1 MAMADGR
8 LRAMREGEDASVT
21 SGGRDLTVE
30 QVAHETGMSVRNIRA
45 YQSRGL
51 LPPPEV
57 RASTG
62 YYGPEH
68 VARLKL
74 IREMQADGYNLNAI
88 KRLING
94 SPGAAEQ
101 VLGLKQLVST
111 SFETEQSAVFTAQE
125 LAERFTG
132 EADTFAKA
140 EELQLLIPL
149 GGQRYEVPN
158 PSLLRAAEE
167 LMDRGVPLSAAL
179 SVVERI
185 RRHCEGVSR
194 AFTKLFL
201 DEVWKPFEEAGLP
214 DDRWPEVVEAIERLR
229 PVASDTLLAVFGQ
242 TMTREVESA
251 FGKVL
256 ERRTKHKR

>member
-1 MAMADGR
+1 MAEAR
-8 LRAMREGEDASVT
+8 LRALDDPEEAREAASAAPE
-21 SGGRDLTVE
+21 LTIE
-30 QVAHETGMSVRNIRA
+30 QVAQQTGMSVRNIRA

-68 VARLKL
+68 VARLRL

-88 KRLING
+88 KRLISG

-101 VLGLKQLVST
+101 VLGLKQLVSR
-111 SFETEQSAVFTAQE
+111 SFETEASAVFTAEE
-125 LAERFTG
+125 LAERFG
-132 EADTFAKA
+132 GQSDQFAKA
-140 EELQLLIPL
+140 QELQLLIPL
-149 GGQRYEVPN
+149 GGGRYEVPN
-158 PSLLRAAEE
+158 PSLLRAAED
-167 LMDRGVPLSAAL
+167 LMGRGVPLSAAL
-179 SVVERI
+179 AVVERI

-201 DEVWKPFEEAGLP
+201 DEVWKPFERAGMP
-214 DDRWPEVVEAIERLR
+214 EERWPEVVEAIERLR
-229 PVASDTLLAVFGQ
+229 PLASDALLAVFGQ
-242 TMTREVESA
+242 TMTQEVESA

-256 ERRTKHKR
+256 ERRTKQKR